1 MIEIIPDT
9 EYTGEAP
16 DTMQDE
22 TTDREI
28 LLVAAE
34 EE

>member
-9 EYTGEAP
+9 EYKGEDPA
-16 DTMQDE
+16 TMQDE

-28 LLVAAE
+28 LLAAAE
-34 EE
+34 ED